1 VSRFAAAVCSPFI
14 PLIYLSPFSSSRIH
28 SALLD
33 HIRKVSL
40 IADAPFIH
48 AARPLVPHIEALA
61 RRIAGLADINRA
73 VHTPTY
79 NRLIASAVAD
89 EDAEQ

>member
-1 VSRFAAAVCSPFI
+1 MFAIHSTH
-14 PLIYLSPFSSSRIH
+14 LSLSPSSSRIH